1 MVERPEENRMKTGKS
16 RNLFDRLVKSIKQA
30 GKIHRG
36 EMAPSR
42 RFEVIP
48 SDLEK
53 MREALRKPRP
63 VSRP

>member
-1 MVERPEENRMKTGKS
+1 MKTGKS
-16 RNLFDRLVKSIKQA
+16 RNLFDRLVESIKQA

-42 RFEVIP
+42 RFKVTP

-53 MREALRKPRP
+53 MREDLHKPRP